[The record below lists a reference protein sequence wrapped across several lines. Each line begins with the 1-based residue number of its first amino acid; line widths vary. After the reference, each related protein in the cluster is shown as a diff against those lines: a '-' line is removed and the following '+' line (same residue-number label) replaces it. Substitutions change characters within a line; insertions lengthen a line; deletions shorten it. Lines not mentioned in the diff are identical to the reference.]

1 MPKAK
6 TGQQNQAWFWNYKLI
21 FCSPSLKTNRKM
33 AEIHTPLAFLSKVLQ
48 KGLNIHSLW
57 GLHHCMVADFVTWN
71 IVGTLVSLLGES
83 YFCPSPP
90 SLLYIDCQN
99 LVSDV

>member
-1 MPKAK
+1 
-6 TGQQNQAWFWNYKLI
+6 
-21 FCSPSLKTNRKM
+21 M
-33 AEIHTPLAFLSKVLQ
+33 AEIHTPLAFLSRVLQ

-71 IVGTLVSLLGES
+71 IVGALVSLLGES

-90 SLLYIDCQN
+90 SLLYIDGQN